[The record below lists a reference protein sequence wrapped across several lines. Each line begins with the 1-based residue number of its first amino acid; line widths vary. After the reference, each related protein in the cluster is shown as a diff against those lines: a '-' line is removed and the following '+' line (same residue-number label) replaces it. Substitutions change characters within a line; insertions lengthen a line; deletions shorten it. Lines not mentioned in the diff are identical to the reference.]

1 MSEDPESKGPCC
13 MIGLLKGLGPRSA
26 GALLL
31 LAGSVALMG
40 IITAETLYPD
50 YSTADNM
57 ISDLGATEPPNSI
70 IEQPSSYIFSGAMI
84 VTGILVL
91 AATYSVHLEFKSRAF
106 SVLVGLYGLG
116 VLGVGVFN
124 GSWGT
129 IHALFAMTTFVAG
142 ALAAVVSYRVLP
154 APMKYLSAALGL
166 ISFVTLLQYFAL
178 GDSSPLLEMGEGGVE
193 RWIAYPVLLWTMGF
207 GGLMMGMD
215 EKE

>member
-1 MSEDPESKGPCC
+1 MSEDSTSKGSCC
-13 MIGLLKGLGPRSA
+13 VIGLFKRLGPRSA

-70 IEQPSSYIFSGAMI
+70 IEQPSSFIFSGAMV

-91 AATYSVHLEFKSRAF
+91 AATCPVHLEFKSKAF
-106 SVLVGLYGLG
+106 TVFVGLYGLG
-116 VLGVGVFN
+116 VLGVGIFN

-142 ALAAVVSYRVLP
+142 ALAAVVSYKVLP
-154 APMKYLSAALGL
+154 APMKHLSAALGL
-166 ISFVTLLQYFAL
+166 ISLVTLLQYFAL

-193 RWIAYPVLLWTMGF
+193 RWIAYPVLLWTMGI
-207 GGLMMGMD
+207 GGFMMGM
-215 EKE
+215 ERRG